1 MSAAFPGTGRR
12 FIATFPAFRF
22 RLHFVSAGLLQW
34 TRLHDDGSD
43 AVSETVAI
51 ASEPIA
57 DALFLVSWQESNRTT
72 VVQVAD
78 FARRIVRTHIT
89 RADGSFVR
97 ARGSLV
103 PLGDDAA
110 AIP

>member
-97 ARGSLV
+97 ASGSLV
-103 PLGDDAA
+103 PLGDGAA
-110 AIP
+110 ATP

>member
-12 FIATFPAFRF
+12 VIATFPAFRF
-22 RLHFVSAGLLQW
+22 RLHFVSTGLLHW

-43 AVSETVAI
+43 AASETVAI

-57 DALFLVSWQESNRTT
+57 DAVFLVSWQECNRTT

-103 PLGDDAA
+103 PLGDGAA